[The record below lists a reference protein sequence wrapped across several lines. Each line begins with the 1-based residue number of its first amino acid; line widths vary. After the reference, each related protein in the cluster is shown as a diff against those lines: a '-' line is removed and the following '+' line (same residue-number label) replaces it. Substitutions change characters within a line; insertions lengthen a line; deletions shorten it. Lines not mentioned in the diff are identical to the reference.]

1 MESLIQTPEKTE
13 ELPSQN
19 TKELSPK
26 SISRISNNLR
36 NDAAIP
42 DQAIFD
48 ASAQLLGA
56 LNPKAKA
63 LFNKILADPLN
74 LSEAIAYLHDLEESE
89 PILTHKDFFKIHD
102 NTEISNKKLLETAQ
116 TFREDHGRKFIE
128 ANLEDALRAHSN
140 MTKDHFDIVQMKMK
154 IGKKGRDYLCVRG
167 ILVKSIYFTS
177 FDFTLSRMKLFEE
190 SILEN
195 ELWERGD

>member
-1 MESLIQTPEKTE
+1 MSKDTENLTLTPEKPE
-13 ELPSQN
+13 
-19 TKELSPK
+19 ELSPQETK
-26 SISRISNNLR
+26 EWSPKNISRISKNLR
-36 NDAAIP
+36 NDPAIP

-56 LNPKAKA
+56 LNPQAKA
-63 LFNKILADPLN
+63 LFKKIIADPIHLT
-74 LSEAIAYLHDLEESE
+74 EAKAYLHDLEGSE

-140 MTKDHFDIVQMKMK
+140 LTKDHFDIVQMKMK
-154 IGKKGRDYLCVRG
+154 IGKKGWKFLCVRG
-167 ILVKSIYFTS
+167 TFIYCLVHLTIGRM
-177 FDFTLSRMKLFEE
+177 DFAQLYL
-190 SILEN
+190 
-195 ELWERGD
+195 